1 MPRLKG
7 PVPQVQAKE
16 GPMPQLMNKRR
27 SGWAILAAGAMV
39 ASLLAVGAAPAA
51 AITASSTADA
61 ASDRTACLGLALE
74 DAGFTDVSMGSAHYD
89 NINCIAYY
97 DITFGTSADTFSPSA
112 NVTRSQMALFLS
124 RMAARTGVD
133 LDDLSDA
140 DFTDLDG
147 QNSDRVDAINS
158 LVNEG
163 IMTGTGDD
171 TFSPNAHVT
180 RAEMAL
186 WLVSFV
192 DALTDD
198 VDLDPDTGQYTL
210 KNAPGTHDSFDDSL
224 VSQPIH
230 VHRAISVAFELGITT
245 GYGDLEFKGHR
256 HVSRQEMATF
266 LMRTLAHT
274 NLRPEGL
281 TAQSS
286 GTGDLSIQ
294 VSMRAAD
301 FVPIDNEPIDV
312 FGALFAEAA
321 FNDDRECV
329 RRYVARVSGATAVCE
344 IDAGDFLTGTDG
356 NSNFMATAES
366 VRPQQDTIAC
376 GIAGTYTVGSPIGDL
391 ANVEFWAWNGAYGD
405 TVDEDTDLVKVVHVT
420 PFSRTAGIEP
430 DHAEVSG
437 GLDIGKNQLEA
448 EMGDVVPYTVQLH
461 GIGPEGVHVDT
472 GPGDEDAE
480 YNVVIS
486 KFAVAYATA
495 NFDGNADTPNTRER
509 VAASDAN
516 NDDATASVTVAEKA
530 SAQPYIRT
538 PRVRPVDSDGTL
550 TIELTHG
557 DPDRRKNND
566 DVIVEILITPVIDND
581 LLIQEGADADDTN
594 QFSDSVVFSDDGV
607 DQTRIVVSA
616 ATTPPYR
623 RAPTTGRS
631 ANGFVSITVIDQYG
645 KPVRGQGVHAV
656 SDAEGTDS
664 NASPDNTVRFQN
676 WYVTNSS
683 GTHTIGYSYN
693 GGIGVENLM
702 IMNTGSPKT
711 IDPVTNVDEPD
722 DPDTAVN
729 ESTLFAA
736 QRLPPASARLYWAV
750 DGVQENSPVAGYG
763 PIVGTVPM
771 AGEWLVIDTDN
782 DTLVVLQAAVMLSDQ
797 TTNEAQDLGPH
808 MYTWDERDT
817 FTVGNSRVT
826 MEQFEEIVGGGTE
839 KNKVTVGTI
848 TWDDYDYYVY
858 NDRANWTVT
867 GSCTQGV
874 DPDL

>member
-224 VSQPIH
+224 VSQPVH
-230 VHRAISVAFELGITT
+230 VDRAISVAFELGIAF
-245 GYGDLEFKGHR
+245 GYSDLEFKGHR
-256 HVSRQEMATF
+256 LVSRAEMASFIT
-266 LMRTLAHT
+266 RTLGHT

-286 GTGDLSIQ
+286 GTGILSIQ

-312 FGALFAEAA
+312 FGALFSEAA
-321 FNDDRECV
+321 FNDDGECV
-329 RRYVARVSGATAVCE
+329 RRYVARVSGATSVCE

-356 NSNFMATAES
+356 NSNFTATSES
-366 VRPQQDTIAC
+366 VRPEQDTISC
-376 GIAGTYTVGSPIGDL
+376 GTGNVGTYTVGSAVGDL

-693 GGIGVENLM
+693 GGIGVENLSV
-702 IMNTGSPKT
+702 INTGMPRT
-711 IDPVTNVDEPD
+711 VDPNPANDSD
-722 DPDTAVN
+722 
-729 ESTLFAA
+729 
-736 QRLPPASARLYWAV
+736 QRGPAPPASARLYWAV
-750 DGVQENSPVAGYG
+750 DGIQEDSPVAGYSA
-763 PIVGTVPM
+763 IVGNAEPVE
-771 AGEWLVIDTDN
+771 GNWLVTDTDN
-782 DTLVVLQAAVMLSDQ
+782 DTLVVFQAAVENDPV
-797 TTNEAQDLGPH
+797 TTRNEAQASGPH

>member
-224 VSQPIH
+224 VSQPVH
-230 VHRAISVAFELGITT
+230 VDRAISVAFELGIAF
-245 GYGDLEFKGHR
+245 GYSDLEFKGHR
-256 HVSRQEMATF
+256 LVSRAEMASFIT
-266 LMRTLAHT
+266 RTLGHT

-286 GTGDLSIQ
+286 GTGILSIQ

-301 FVPIDNEPIDV
+301 WVADDNEPIDV
-312 FGALFAEAA
+312 FGSTSSDEVIF
-321 FNDDRECV
+321 DDRGRCV
-329 RRYVARVSGATAVCE
+329 TRYVARVVVDNLACE
-344 IDAGDFLTGTDG
+344 IDAADFLTGAAG
-356 NSNFMATAES
+356 NVEFTVTPES
-366 VRPQQDTIAC
+366 VTPGQSTIDC
-376 GIAGTYTVGSPIGDL
+376 GTEGTYTIGAPVDTMVN
-391 ANVEFWAWNGAYGD
+391 ARFWVWTDDYEE
-405 TVDEDTDLVKVVHVT
+405 TVDDDTDLVRVVHVS
-420 PFSRTAGIEP
+420 PFSRTPGLEAT
-430 DHAEVSG
+430 HAAASG
-437 GLDIGKNQLEA
+437 GLGFDVMNNRFEA
-448 EMGDVVPYTVQLH
+448 RMGQVVPYTVQLH
-461 GIGPEGVHVDT
+461 GLSADGMHVSAGPNKT
-472 GPGDEDAE
+472 GN
-480 YNVVIS
+480 YFNVVVS
-486 KFAVAYATA
+486 KFAVDYETGDHDSDPATPDTSRRV
-495 NFDGNADTPNTRER
+495 DGDDNAPGRQ
-509 VAASDAN
+509 AQ
-516 NDDATASVTVAEKA
+516 KA
-530 SAQPYIRT
+530 GVQPYERT
-538 PRVRPVDSDGTL
+538 PKEIPVNPDGSI
-550 TIELTHG
+550 TIPVTHS
-557 DPDRRKNND
+557 DPDTRVNND
-566 DVIVEILITPVIDND
+566 DVIVEILITPVDDVKKND
-581 LLIQEGADADDTN
+581 LLIEEGENYDADLNDQIDDN
-594 QFSDSVVFSDDGV
+594 GFFDSVVFSDDGV

-693 GGIGVENLM
+693 GGIGVENLSV
-702 IMNTGSPKT
+702 INTGMPRT
-711 IDPVTNVDEPD
+711 VDPNPANDSD
-722 DPDTAVN
+722 
-729 ESTLFAA
+729 
-736 QRLPPASARLYWAV
+736 QRGPAPPASARLYWAV
-750 DGVQENSPVAGYG
+750 DGIQEDSPVAGYSA
-763 PIVGTVPM
+763 IVGNAEPVE
-771 AGEWLVIDTDN
+771 GNWLVTDTDN
-782 DTLVVLQAAVMLSDQ
+782 DTLVVFQAAVENDPV
-797 TTNEAQDLGPH
+797 TTRNEAQASGPH